1 MGATKLKD
9 VYLKERD
16 PNESET
22 RVGSEKASPEVLALL
37 S

>member
-9 VYLKERD
+9 VLKERD